1 MWEWRWKTFKEE
13 ESVEI
18 LKILGLFKI
27 CKGTK
32 WIYDYFEKIVQ
43 ANIGQKFR
51 LKNIDGTSYLTEEID
66 QYDLMSKKHKN
77 VYTILN
83 YTGKFLISTMQ
94 LLNVFQSRFLI
105 LYLVF
110 L

>member
-1 MWEWRWKTFKEE
+1 MTQE
-13 ESVEI
+13 
-18 LKILGLFKI
+18 
-27 CKGTK
+27 
-32 WIYDYFEKIVQ
+32 
-43 ANIGQKFR
+43 FR
-51 LKNIDGTSYLTEEID
+51 LKNIEEIKCCFNKEID
-66 QYDLMSKKHKN
+66 QNKLMSKKHKN

>member
-1 MWEWRWKTFKEE
+1 MTQE
-13 ESVEI
+13 
-18 LKILGLFKI
+18 
-27 CKGTK
+27 
-32 WIYDYFEKIVQ
+32 
-43 ANIGQKFR
+43 FR
-51 LKNIDGTSYLTEEID
+51 LKNIEEIKCCFINEID
-66 QYDLMSKKHKN
+66 QNKLMSKKHKN

>member
-1 MWEWRWKTFKEE
+1 MTQE
-13 ESVEI
+13 
-18 LKILGLFKI
+18 
-27 CKGTK
+27 
-32 WIYDYFEKIVQ
+32 
-43 ANIGQKFR
+43 FR
-51 LKNIDGTSYLTEEID
+51 LKNIEEIKCCFIKEID
-66 QYDLMSKKHKN
+66 QNKLMSKKHKN

-83 YTGKFLISTMQ
+83 YTGQFLISTMQ